1 MENPQKTLYLERE
14 RIFPLLIKIGLP
26 AAVGMTVNALYNVV
40 DTIFVGQSVGP
51 LAIAALSI
59 VFPIQMIVSALAQA
73 IGVGTA
79 SIISRR
85 LGEKRP
91 DEAAAAAGTAYA
103 AVTGVTLILVIALFA
118 FMRPILSFFGAS
130 AETMPYAMEY
140 TGIVG
145 AGFFFFSLSMCAS
158 SLIRAEGNTR
168 AAMVGMVIGA
178 LLNVVLDPLFIFGF
192 GMGVK
197 GAAIATV
204 ISQIASCAYLFSL
217 YARGKVVVSFR
228 RAQLRIRGDILGPAI
243 ALGTPSFIHSAGMS
257 LIMLLVNTTLGR
269 YGGDGAI
276 TTYGMVNKLN
286 SLVIMPVLGIVQGFQ
301 PIAGYNYGAK
311 RYDRVKA
318 SLRTTLATAFGL
330 SLAGYAFMMLLPRV
344 GMSFFTRDPVLI
356 ESSARVLR
364 IVVMFVP
371 VASIQITGSTYFQAI
386 GKSAE
391 ALVLGMSRQFL
402 LLVPFILILPRFF
415 GVEGV
420 WMAYP
425 LADIIAT
432 SITLVLLLRDMRKM
446 KMA

>member
-286 SLVIMPVLGIVQGFQ
+286 SLVIMPVLG
-301 PIAGYNYGAK
+301 
-311 RYDRVKA
+311 
-318 SLRTTLATAFGL
+318 
-330 SLAGYAFMMLLPRV
+330 
-344 GMSFFTRDPVLI
+344 
-356 ESSARVLR
+356 
-364 IVVMFVP
+364 
-371 VASIQITGSTYFQAI
+371 
-386 GKSAE
+386 
-391 ALVLGMSRQFL
+391 
-402 LLVPFILILPRFF
+402 
-415 GVEGV
+415 
-420 WMAYP
+420 
-425 LADIIAT
+425 
-432 SITLVLLLRDMRKM
+432 
-446 KMA
+446 